1 MSNDALGMVVLHREP
16 TYAEPPVLVH
26 AFTGFV
32 DAGSGTRLAGEHLLN
47 ALDHSLVATF
57 NVDDTLDYRAR
68 RPRMQY
74 SVDRFVSVDLPQITL
89 HEVMDLDGRPFLL
102 LLGPEPDYRW
112 QSFISAV
119 EALVRRFGVRRIIA
133 LSAIPWPAP
142 HTRPMGVTVHGS
154 DPSLVRG
161 FTSHVGE
168 IEVPGHIG
176 AMLELHLGEQGFES
190 MGITAHVPHYLVQ
203 FDYPRAAQTL
213 IECVSEV
220 SGLRLPIAELIPA
233 VVTADREVASQL
245 EGNDEFATVVSALEQ
260 QYDQLAGQQ
269 QFGSP
274 SSSLGDLEPE
284 GGMPSGDEIAAQLE
298 QFLAGLGDDGELPKG
313 D

>member
-1 MSNDALGMVVLHREP
+1 MSMVVLHREP
-16 TYAEPPVLVH
+16 EFESAPVLVH

-32 DAGSGTRLAGEHLLN
+32 DAGSGTRLAAEHLLA

-57 NVDDTLDYRAR
+57 DADDTLDYRAR

-74 SVDRFVSVDLPQITL
+74 SVDRFVSIDIPQITL
-89 HEVMDLDGRPFLL
+89 HEVTDLDGRRFLL

-112 QSFISAV
+112 QAFIGAV
-119 EALVRRFGVRRIIA
+119 EELARRFGVRRAIA
-133 LSAIPWPAP
+133 LSSIPWPAP

-161 FTSHVGE
+161 FTSLVGE
-168 IEVPGHIG
+168 IEVPGHVG
-176 AMLELHLGEQGFES
+176 AMLELQLGQQGFES

-213 IECVSEV
+213 IETLSEV
-220 SGLRLPIAELIPA
+220 SGLRLPIAELLPA
-233 VVTADREVASQL
+233 VVTADREVADQL
-245 EGNDEFATVVSALEQ
+245 AGNDEFATVVAALEQ
-260 QYDQLAGQQ
+260 QYDQLAGQT
-269 QFGSP
+269 FGTP

-284 GGMPSGDEIAAQLE
+284 GGMPSGDEIAAQVE
-298 QFLAGLGDDGELPKG
+298 EFLAGLGEDGEEPKG
-313 D
+313 A